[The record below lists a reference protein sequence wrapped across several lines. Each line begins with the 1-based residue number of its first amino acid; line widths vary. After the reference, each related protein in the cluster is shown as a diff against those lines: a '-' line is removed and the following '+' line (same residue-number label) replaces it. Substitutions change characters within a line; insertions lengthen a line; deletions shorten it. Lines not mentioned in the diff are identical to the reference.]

1 MMVELTKKN
10 LALRKLRSLL
20 TRSVVMVVLA
30 LIVVTIAYNSCT
42 YRVMPNEFAVEQ
54 VRFGSKTGVGDRAYT
69 AGLYFVGVGT
79 TMHPFPREVHILEA
93 SNERAESRSKAAS
106 ADVGRRVDE
115 YFEVRDRVLGKSTHR
130 RIDALN
136 VQTSD
141 GYAVS
146 ADVTLLYAID
156 DPVKIAKEFGW
167 GSAYVDSFVIN
178 TFRNGALATLG
189 KMSAEMFYGEKERVA
204 AVKEAEEFL
213 RERFKDRGF
222 KVEGLLLSSYHYS
235 ETYEHSLREKK
246 VAVQL
251 TEKNRKESLVNEERA
266 KLQQIESKGQ
276 AAITIAESEVN
287 AQIAKIRAEA
297 SLYSAQVHAKADRE
311 LGLAEAEAKRLKSDA
326 LTQSGGRYVVALETA
341 RMFDN
346 IEAAVMTPEQYVAFI
361 RAAWALIGLS
371 GAPPAIGAK

>member
-1 MMVELTKKN
+1 MVELTKKN
-10 LALRKLRSLL
+10 LALRKLRAML
-20 TRSVVMVVLA
+20 TRTMVLVILA
-30 LIVVTIAYNSCT
+30 LIAMTISYNACT
-42 YRVMPNEFAVEQ
+42 YRVLPNEFAVEQ
-54 VRFGSKTGVGDRAYT
+54 VRFGTKTGVGERAYT

-79 TMHPFPREVHILEA
+79 TMHPFPREIHILEA
-93 SNERAESRSKAAS
+93 SNERAESRTKAQSPEVA
-106 ADVGRRVDE
+106 RHVDE
-115 YFEVRDRVLGKSTHR
+115 FFDSRDQVLGKSTHR
-130 RIDALN
+130 RVEALN

-146 ADVTLLYAID
+146 ADVTLLYAIE

-178 TFRNGALATLG
+178 TFRNGVLATLG

-204 AVKEAEEFL
+204 AVKDAEEYL

-222 KVEGLLLSSYHYS
+222 RVEKLLLSSYHYS
-235 ETYEHSLREKK
+235 DTYEHSLREKK

-266 KLQQIESKGQ
+266 KLQQIESKGN

-297 SLYSAQVHAKADRE
+297 ALYSAQVHAKADKDV
-311 LGLAEAEAKRLKSDA
+311 GLAEAEAKRLKSDA
-326 LTQSGGRYVVALETA
+326 LTQAGGRYVVALETA

-346 IEAAVMTPEQYVAFI
+346 IEAGVMTPEQYVQFI

-371 GAPPAIGAK
+371 GSPAAGGKK